1 MKKILIIIVAIF
13 LFNSN
18 AQNNIIVQQNQT
30 KTSSSNQDEEVCVN
44 GVPIS
49 EDIGG
54 VECALTYVEGS
65 YNTLPKFTNYND
77 FVVTVNFEVIE
88 VNDKTS
94 KIVRY
99 GTIVLKAG
107 ETKDYHTKLFY
118 RPIYYLAKLVVRPLG
133 QKAKATKSTKKKRK

>member
-1 MKKILIIIVAIF
+1 MKKILTVIVAIF
-13 LFNSN
+13 LFNAN

-77 FVVTVNFEVIE
+77 FVVTVNFEIIYKE
-88 VNDKTS
+88 TS
-94 KIVRY
+94 KIVHY

-107 ETKDYHTKLFY
+107 ETKDYHTKM
-118 RPIYYLAKLVVRPLG
+118 YYSPSSCLAKFVVRPLG
-133 QKAKATKSTKKKRK
+133 HKAKTTKSTTKKKRK